1 MALRHKIQISKKPI
15 RKSIRINKSFASQE
29 TRKIGGKSRSSRI
42 GKRISETHVQIHN
55 NWKKFVLKRHLDRK
69 GHLKSIPPR
78 HSSSPPQRYVKQNT
92 RLNEQYPR
100 ESFSNLQKDVNNRKV
115 NEQFRNKENI
125 HCELSPEADVIQT
138 QYLNVT
144 TDSLH
149 SLQKSLAMAQQAES
163 SGIRSLNMLKEQGKK
178 MNMTE
183 QKIHQ
188 INSYNK
194 VAKDNIHY
202 LASGCY
208 PTPLESNSRD
218 SVPKRSY
225 SVEKRQRTSLNHS
238 TALNRNF
245 FVSEPCLNSALSRRQ
260 DDFCEG
266 TISTGE
272 CNTINDSID
281 RTFDGLSKVIGRL
294 NWMAKRT
301 SEELDCQLN
310 RLSTTENT
318 LDCVTGNVQSNIR
331 KMYDIT

>member
-1 MALRHKIQISKKPI
+1 MVLRHKIQISKKPI
-15 RKSIRINKSFASQE
+15 RKGIRNNKSFTSQE
-29 TRKIGGKSRSSRI
+29 TRKVSGKSRSSRI

-69 GHLKSIPPR
+69 GQLNSVPPR

-92 RLNEQYPR
+92 RLNEQHPR
-100 ESFSNLQKDVNNRKV
+100 ESFTNPQKDVNNRKG

-125 HCELSPEADVIQT
+125 HCESSPEADVIQT

-144 TDSLH
+144 TDSLQ
-149 SLQKSLAMAQQAES
+149 SLQKSLAMAQLAES

-178 MNMTE
+178 MNTTE
-183 QKIHQ
+183 QKFHQ

-208 PTPLESNSRD
+208 PTPLESNFRD
-218 SVPKRSY
+218 SVSKRSY

-272 CNTINDSID
+272 CNTIDDSID
-281 RTFDGLSKVIGRL
+281 RTFDGLSKVVGRL
-294 NWMAKRT
+294 NWIAKRT